1 MRSWK
6 LEAFFIAVGLI
17 VLGFLIKA
25 GVTNRDK
32 ERVISVQG
40 VAETVI
46 TAQKV
51 TWPLLYKESG
61 NDLNYLQY
69 TVIAKNKL
77 IIDYLKANGVTD
89 DELYITPI
97 ELSDTQTDKQLS
109 NRPYQRYIATS
120 VIIVTSEEMEKV
132 HKLISE
138 QNYFWRQNVAIT
150 NDDSRYKVTYDYA
163 DFNSIKTK
171 LTEVAIGN
179 AREMAD
185 KLANSLK
192 CEVKE
197 LKKASQ
203 GQFIF
208 VDNVNIPYK
217 KTLRGEI
224 TADFYLK

>member
-6 LEAFFIAVGLI
+6 LEAFFIAIGLI
-17 VLGFLIKA
+17 VLGFLIKT

-51 TWPLLYKESG
+51 IWPLLYKESG
-61 NDLNYLQY
+61 NDLNFLQY

-89 DELYITPI
+89 DELYIIPI

-120 VIIVTSEEMEKV
+120 VIIVTSMEIEKV

-138 QNYFWRQNVAIT
+138 QNYFWKQNVAVT
-150 NDDSRYKVTYDYA
+150 NDDSRYKITYEYA
-163 DFNSIKTK
+163 DFNSIKTE
-171 LTEVAIGN
+171 LTEAAIGN
-179 AREMAD
+179 ARETAD
-185 KLANSLK
+185 KLTNSLK

-203 GQFIF
+203 GEFIF

-217 KTLRGEI
+217 KTLREEI
-224 TADFYLK
+224 TIDFYLK

>member
-6 LEAFFIAVGLI
+6 MEAFLIAVGLI
-17 VLGFLIKA
+17 VLGFLIKT

-77 IIDYLKANGVTD
+77 IIDYLKANGITD
-89 DELYITPI
+89 DEIYIIPI
-97 ELSDTQTDKQLS
+97 EMSDTQTDMQLS
-109 NRPYQRYIATS
+109 SRPYQRYIATS

-138 QNYFWRQNVAIT
+138 QNYFWRQNVAVT
-150 NDDSRYKVTYDYA
+150 NGDSGYKVTYDYA

-171 LTEVAIGN
+171 LAEVAIGN
-179 AREMAD
+179 ARETAD